1 MHDDAT
7 GDGATDDGATADGAT
22 PVDRDELATGIVWLV
37 RGIAI
42 SALALPLVLLE
53 SPWSLAAPVVGPLGA
68 AAVFLGIR
76 GVTRA
81 TPPSP
86 VAGLLVALA
95 AMAVPLRIA
104 AELGPILTRPG
115 RVSSEAVLTAADTS
129 LGTWDVVALFALG
142 VTFVGVVVLA
152 QHLRTVLVGI
162 AADRW
167 RQVFYGWVVAVV
179 SLPLA
184 LLTGAV
190 ELVLLAAAV
199 VVTAGALLL
208 LSLLATYRAAEDDE
222 LDAEFP
228 ER

>member
-1 MHDDAT
+1 MDQDAI
-7 GDGATDDGATADGAT
+7 GDGATA
-22 PVDRDELATGIVWLV
+22 PIDRDQLATGIVWLV

-53 SPWSLAAPVVGPLGA
+53 APWSLAAPVVGPLGA
-68 AAVFLGIR
+68 VAVYLGIR
-76 GVTRA
+76 SVVRA
-81 TPPSP
+81 TPSSAM
-86 VAGLLVALA
+86 AGLLVALA

-104 AELGPILTRPG
+104 AEVGPIVTRPAAT
-115 RVSSEAVLTAADTS
+115 SEATLTAVDAS

-142 VTFVGVVVLA
+142 VTFIGVIVLA

-167 RQVFYGWVVAVV
+167 RQVFYAWVVAVV

-190 ELVLLAAAV
+190 ELVLLTAAV